1 MIKPLT
7 EKRLYNITLFYLS
20 KYDASSAKVRQML
33 LRRIDKTR
41 QAGLEIPTDI
51 HNHIEVILK
60 KMKELGYLD
69 DNRFAENQVR
79 ILLRQGKSTAFILQK
94 LNQAGISNEIVK
106 KYLTEQDASD
116 TEQAFNWLKRHKK
129 GGFRTSLKQP
139 VSMEFFKKDL
149 AALGR
154 QGFSFCCAKAALTQS
169 FKYQI
174 NESDLDNS
182 SD

>member
-20 KYDASSAKVRQML
+20 KYEASSAKVRQML
-33 LRRIDKTR
+33 FRRIDKAR
-41 QAGLEIPTDI
+41 QAGVEIPTNI
-51 HNHIEVILK
+51 HNHIEVVIK

-79 ILLRQGKSTAFILQK
+79 ILLRQGKSTSFILQK
-94 LNQAGISNEIVK
+94 LNQAGVSNEIVK
-106 KYLTEQDASD
+106 TYLTEQDASD

-129 GGFRTSLKQP
+129 GGFRTSLKQID
-139 VSMEFFKKDL
+139 SMELFKKDL

-154 QGFSFCCAKAALTQS
+154 QGFSFCCAKEALTQS
-169 FKYQI
+169 FKYQT
-174 NESDLDNS
+174 NKSDLDNS
-182 SD
+182 SN